1 MPMSP
6 VKTITSLLAAAL
18 AASTLPA
25 SAQSLIVRA
34 SGPSASQYRAGT
46 RLPDTARL
54 TLKQGD
60 IVTLLDAR
68 GTRIVRGP
76 GTFPVITTASADT
89 IRPAQLS
96 SLMDTQ
102 KTRRARTGA
111 VRGDAADARPRNPS
125 IWFADIAQSSDFC
138 VADPAAVQLWRA
150 DSSAPASY
158 SVTQGT
164 ASATISF
171 AAGQATAPW
180 PASLPVSDG
189 GDYRLSGTGL
199 SQPVALR
206 FRLLTQVP
214 EDMDA
219 IAALLIEKK
228 CEAQLSLLIE
238 TTARPEAA
246 SAG

>member
-1 MPMSP
+1 MSP
-6 VKTITSLLAAAL
+6 VKSITALLAAAL
-18 AASTLPA
+18 AASALPA

-34 SGPSASQYRAGT
+34 SGPSAGQYRAGT

-60 IVTLLDAR
+60 IVTLLDSR
-68 GTRIVRGP
+68 GTRTVRGP
-76 GTFPVITTASADT
+76 GIFPVVTTASADT

-111 VRGDAADARPRNPS
+111 VRGPGADAKPRNPS

-150 DSSAPASY
+150 DSNVAASY
-158 SVTQGT
+158 SVTQGS

-171 AAGQATAPW
+171 AAGQPTAPW
-180 PASLPVSDG
+180 PVGLPVNDG
-189 GDYRLSGTGL
+189 SNYLLSGGGL
-199 SQPVALR
+199 SQPVSLR
-206 FRLLTQVP
+206 FRLLSQVP

-219 IAALLIEKK
+219 IAALLIENK

-238 TTARPEAA
+238 TTAQPEPAP
-246 SAG
+246 AG